1 MSVHTMSER
10 TSGRGRSRLV
20 LIVAAVAAFVPALRA
35 QKSTPPPS
43 RPTIEAGAD
52 TNDAR
57 SYYGYGMKMVYD
69 KPSEAVRAFYWASRI
84 NPNSAEVLYSLQC
97 ASLLAMSNDDMAD
110 YFDYY
115 GKTRKPQYLALDTLL
130 VRAYSINPFLYPSFE
145 HTLLRRQIEAE
156 IIARNPG
163 VNRAIMNDR
172 IMSYLNDAR
181 FSARAAY
188 ADGRMQE
195 ALAGYGKDLTYRG
208 WSKKTRALATGDIHA
223 IRARIFYVLGNLDS
237 ARTEMTAAVS
247 AMRER
252 DTTERVILYR
262 SKAMYEQSLGMV
274 FERQSQMDS
283 ARDAY
288 GQALQEDLSY
298 FPAHARLAQM
308 ALAKGDTTTALTELD
323 LVVQLQPKDVVARYE
338 YAVALV
344 GTGHD
349 AAAAAQLKS
358 AIAADPYF
366 AAPHLL
372 LARIADVEQYA
383 QDAAGEYQQYVALAP
398 RSDPNL
404 PFVKGRLSALAAAVS
419 STAATP

>member
-1 MSVHTMSER
+1 VSARMVV
-10 TSGRGRSRLV
+10 RGRSGL
-20 LIVAAVAAFVPALRA
+20 AAISLAAIALAPSLGA
-35 QKSTPPPS
+35 QKSTPIPS
-43 RPTIEAGAD
+43 RPVLEAGAD

-57 SYYGYGMKMVYD
+57 SYYGYGMKTVYD
-69 KPSEAVRAFYWASRI
+69 KPSEAVRGFYWASRI
-84 NPNSAEVLYSLQC
+84 NPGSAEVLYSLHC
-97 ASLLAMSNDDMAD
+97 ATLLAMSNEDMAG
-110 YFDYY
+110 YY
-115 GKTRKPQYLALDTLL
+115 DFYAKNRKPQYLTLDTLIL
-130 VRAYSINPFLYPSFE
+130 RVYSIDPFLYPNLE
-145 HTLLRRQIEAE
+145 HTMLRRQIEAE
-156 IIARNPG
+156 IISQNPG
-163 VNRAIMNDR
+163 INRAIMNDR
-172 IMSYLNDAR
+172 IMSYLNNAR
-181 FSARAAY
+181 FSAQVEY
-188 ADGRMQE
+188 ADGRMPQ
-195 ALAGYGKDLTYRG
+195 ALADYAKDLTYRG
-208 WSKKTRALATGDIHA
+208 WSKKTRALVTGDIHS

-252 DTTERVILYR
+252 DTTQRVILYR
-262 SKAMYEQSLGMV
+262 SKATYEQSLGMV

-323 LVVQLQPKDVVARYE
+323 LVVQLQPNDVVARYE

-344 GTGHD
+344 KVGHD
-349 AAAAAQLKS
+349 AAAAAQLKN
-358 AIAADPYF
+358 AIAVDPYF

-383 QDAAGEYQQYVALAP
+383 QDAVGEYQQYVALTP

-404 PFVKGRLSALAAAVS
+404 PFVKGRLGALATAVS
-419 STAATP
+419 SAVAKP

>member
-10 TSGRGRSRLV
+10 TIGRGRSRLV

-84 NPNSAEVLYSLQC
+84 IPNSAEVLYSLQC

-130 VRAYSINPFLYPSFE
+130 VRAYS
-145 HTLLRRQIEAE
+145 
-156 IIARNPG
+156 
-163 VNRAIMNDR
+163 

-383 QDAAGEYQQYVALAP
+383 QDAADEYQQYVALAP

>member
-1 MSVHTMSER
+1 MTAR
-10 TSGRGRSRLV
+10 TVGRGSCLAA
-20 LIVAAVAAFVPALRA
+20 LIVAAAAFVPALRA

-43 RPTIEAGAD
+43 RPTMDAGAD

-69 KPSEAVRAFYWASRI
+69 KPSEAVRGFYWASRI

-110 YFDYY
+110 YYDYFA
-115 GKTRKPQYLALDTLL
+115 KNRKPQYLALDTLL
-130 VRAYSINPFLYPSFE
+130 LRAYSINPFLYPSFE

-156 IIARNPG
+156 IISRNPG

-172 IMSYLNDAR
+172 ITSYLNNTR

-188 ADGRMQE
+188 ADGRMPE
-195 ALAGYGKDLTYRG
+195 ALAGYAKDLTYRG
-208 WSKKTRALATGDIHA
+208 WSKKTRALMTGDIHA

-237 ARTEMTAAVS
+237 ARTEMTEAVS

-262 SKAMYEQSLGMV
+262 SKAMYEQSLGLV
-274 FERQSQMDS
+274 FERQSRIDS

-288 GQALQEDLSY
+288 GQALQEDLAY

-323 LVVQLQPKDVVARYE
+323 LVVQLQPNDVVARYE

-358 AIAADPYF
+358 AIAADPYY

-383 QDAAGEYQQYVALAP
+383 QDAVGEYQHYVALTP

-404 PFVKGRLSALAAAVS
+404 PFVKGRLSALMAAVS
-419 STAATP
+419 PAAATP